1 MNLNPFIHPSSLILH
16 PSKFMADIKNVNRSG
31 GNEINNLTNN
41 QIADSE
47 LPPVSQSSA
56 RAGQTKLPV
65 GQPAETR
72 QPLDSANLL
81 PGQKI
86 LPDAIT
92 GRDAS
97 QLDVAKQLSALG
109 GVSATDRL
117 LGLDLRPTMTG
128 VLSAPPGN
136 VEFLRHLSPQARR
149 TIMRKMLN
157 KQRERMRRLARYLR
171 DRRDETLE
179 NGDGETDNESFL
191 EVISEPVELDRVKL
205 ARATGE
211 LEKAAR
217 MLNILDEML
226 AMQDYTI
233 SQIGTFTQ
241 G

>member
-1 MNLNPFIHPSSLILH
+1 
-16 PSKFMADIKNVNRSG
+16 MADIKNINRSG
-31 GNEINNLTNN
+31 ANEIHNLTNN
-41 QIADSE
+41 QIADTDVPRVSE
-47 LPPVSQSSA
+47 SGVKSN
-56 RAGQTKLPV
+56 QTQFPV
-65 GQPAETR
+65 GQPAEAR
-72 QPLDSANLL
+72 QPVDTAHKLL
-81 PGQKI
+81 N
-86 LPDAIT
+86 DAVV
-92 GRDAS
+92 GRDVT
-97 QLDVAKQLSALG
+97 QLDAAKQLSALG

-149 TIMRKMLN
+149 TIMRKMLS

-171 DRRDETLE
+171 DRRDETTE
-179 NGDGETDNESFL
+179 NGEGGANEGESFL
-191 EVISEPVELDRVKL
+191 EVINEPVELDRAKL
-205 ARATGE
+205 GRATSE

>member
-1 MNLNPFIHPSSLILH
+1 
-16 PSKFMADIKNVNRSG
+16 MADIKNVNRG
-31 GNEINNLTNN
+31 GNEISNLTNN
-41 QIADSE
+41 QIADSDI
-47 LPPVSQSSA
+47 PRVTQSGTKA
-56 RAGQTKLPV
+56 NQTQFPV

-72 QPLDSANLL
+72 QPVDTALQ
-81 PGQKI
+81 PGPKV
-86 LPDAIT
+86 LNDAAV
-92 GRDAS
+92 GREAS
-97 QLDVAKQLSALG
+97 QLEAAKQLTSLG

-149 TIMRKMLN
+149 TIMRKMLS

-171 DRRDETLE
+171 DRRDESA
-179 NGDGETDNESFL
+179 GDGKQENEGESFL
-191 EVISEPVELDRVKL
+191 EVINEPVELDRVKL
-205 ARATGE
+205 TRATVE

>member
-1 MNLNPFIHPSSLILH
+1 
-16 PSKFMADIKNVNRSG
+16 MADIDDINQSG
-31 GNEINNLTNN
+31 GDEIGDLKVN
-41 QIADSE
+41 QFAENDVQR
-47 LPPVSQSSA
+47 VSQSGAKTNQKQFS
-56 RAGQTKLPV
+56 V
-65 GQPAETR
+65 GQASA
-72 QPLDSANLL
+72 DSALQ
-81 PGQKI
+81 PGQKVFTE
-86 LPDAIT
+86 AAV
-92 GRDAS
+92 GRETS
-97 QLDVAKQLSALG
+97 QLEAAKQLSVLG

-128 VLSAPPGN
+128 VLPAPPGN

-171 DRRDETLE
+171 DRRDEKS
-179 NGDGETDNESFL
+179 GDGTGENEGESFL
-191 EVISEPVELDRVKL
+191 EVINEPVELDRVKIT
-205 ARATGE
+205 RATVE

>member
-1 MNLNPFIHPSSLILH
+1 
-16 PSKFMADIKNVNRSG
+16 MADIKNVNRSG

-41 QIADSE
+41 QIAEGDV
-47 LPPVSQSSA
+47 PPVSQSSA
-56 RAGQTKLPV
+56 KAAQTKLPV

-72 QPLDSANLL
+72 QPVDSSNLL

-92 GRDAS
+92 GRDSS

-149 TIMRKMLN
+149 TIMRKMLS

-171 DRRDETLE
+171 DRRDETSAE
-179 NGDGETDNESFL
+179 NGDGETESESFL
-191 EVISEPVELDRVKL
+191 EVIGEPVELDRVKL
-205 ARATGE
+205 TRATSE

>member
-1 MNLNPFIHPSSLILH
+1 MNSSF
-16 PSKFMADIKNVNRSG
+16 SFNRFKVMADIKNVNRSG
-31 GNEINNLTNN
+31 GNEITNLTNN
-41 QIADSE
+41 KVADNE
-47 LPPVSQSSA
+47 LPRVPQSNTKA
-56 RAGQTKLPV
+56 NQTQLPV
-65 GQPAETR
+65 GQPNEAR
-72 QPLDSANLL
+72 QPVDAN
-81 PGQKI
+81 QKI
-86 LPDAIT
+86 LNDVVS

-97 QLDVAKQLSALG
+97 QLEAARQFSSLG
-109 GVSATDRL
+109 GVSATDKL

-171 DRRDETLE
+171 DRRDETEE
-179 NGDGETDNESFL
+179 NRDENAGDGESFL
-191 EVISEPVELDRVKL
+191 EVIAEPAQLDRTNIK
-205 ARATGE
+205 RATVE

-233 SQIGTFTQ
+233 SQMGTFTQ

>member
-1 MNLNPFIHPSSLILH
+1 
-16 PSKFMADIKNVNRSG
+16 
-31 GNEINNLTNN
+31 
-41 QIADSE
+41 
-47 LPPVSQSSA
+47 LP
-56 RAGQTKLPV
+56 L
-65 GQPAETR
+65 
-72 QPLDSANLL
+72 
-81 PGQKI
+81 GQKV
-86 LPDAIT
+86 LPDAVT
-92 GRDAS
+92 GREPS
-97 QLDVAKQLSALG
+97 QLEVAKQLSALG

-149 TIMRKMLN
+149 TIMRKMLG
-157 KQRERMRRLARYLR
+157 KQRERMRRLARFLR
-171 DRRDETLE
+171 DRRDEAAGEGAE
-179 NGDGETDNESFL
+179 NEGESFL
-191 EVISEPVELDRVKL
+191 QVISEPVELDRAKL
-205 ARATGE
+205 ARATVE

>member
-1 MNLNPFIHPSSLILH
+1 
-16 PSKFMADIKNVNRSG
+16 MADIKNINRSG
-31 GNEINNLTNN
+31 GNEIGGLTQN
-41 QIADSE
+41 QIAETDV
-47 LPPVSQSSA
+47 PPVSQSNA
-56 RAGQTKLPV
+56 KTNQTQFPV
-65 GQPAETR
+65 GQPVETR
-72 QPLDSANLL
+72 QPVDTALQ
-81 PGQKI
+81 PGQKV
-86 LPDAIT
+86 LNEAAA
-92 GRDAS
+92 GREAS
-97 QLDVAKQLSALG
+97 QLDAAKQLTALG

-128 VLSAPPGN
+128 VLTAPPGN
-136 VEFLRHLSPQARR
+136 IEFLRHLSPQARR

-157 KQRERMRRLARYLR
+157 KQRERMRRLARFLR
-171 DRRDETLE
+171 DRRDENPE
-179 NGDGETDNESFL
+179 NGENEGESFL
-191 EVISEPVELDRVKL
+191 EVIAERVELDRAKL

>member
-1 MNLNPFIHPSSLILH
+1 
-16 PSKFMADIKNVNRSG
+16 MADIKNINRSSAS
-31 GNEINNLTNN
+31 EINNLTNN
-41 QIADSE
+41 QIADTDVPRVSE
-47 LPPVSQSSA
+47 SNVKA
-56 RAGQTKLPV
+56 NQTQFPV
-65 GQPAETR
+65 GQPTETR
-72 QPLDSANLL
+72 QPVDPALP
-81 PGQKI
+81 PGQKV
-86 LPDAIT
+86 LNDAIV
-92 GRDAS
+92 GRDIS
-97 QLDVAKQLSALG
+97 QLDAAKQLSSLG

-171 DRRDETLE
+171 DRRDENSGNASGE
-179 NGDGETDNESFL
+179 NEGESFL
-191 EVISEPVELDRVKL
+191 EVINEPVELDRVKL
-205 ARATGE
+205 TRATVE

>member
-1 MNLNPFIHPSSLILH
+1 M
-16 PSKFMADIKNVNRSG
+16 KNVNRNG
-31 GNEINNLTNN
+31 ANEI
-41 QIADSE
+41 AD
-47 LPPVSQSSA
+47 LANDQTADRDIPPVSDSGA
-56 RAGQTKLPV
+56 KTNQTPFPV
-65 GQPAETR
+65 GQPAGTPVETAL
-72 QPLDSANLL
+72 QPGKKVLSDVNA
-81 PGQKI
+81 
-86 LPDAIT
+86 

-97 QLDVAKQLSALG
+97 QLDAARQLTSLG

-128 VLSAPPGN
+128 GLSAPPGN

-149 TIMRKMLN
+149 TIMRKILT

-171 DRRDETLE
+171 DRRDETSTE
-179 NGDGETDNESFL
+179 AGGSEGESFL
-191 EVISEPVELDRVKL
+191 EVISEPVELDRAKL
-205 ARATGE
+205 ARATAE

>member
-1 MNLNPFIHPSSLILH
+1 
-16 PSKFMADIKNVNRSG
+16 MADIKNINRSG
-31 GNEINNLTNN
+31 GSEVGNLTNN
-41 QIADSE
+41 QIADSD
-47 LPPVSQSSA
+47 LPPVSQTNAKAS
-56 RAGQTKLPV
+56 QTQFPV
-65 GQPAETR
+65 GQPVETR
-72 QPLDSANLL
+72 SPVETPLP
-81 PGQKI
+81 PGQNV
-86 LPDAIT
+86 LNDAPPV
-92 GRDAS
+92 GRELT
-97 QLDVAKQLSALG
+97 QTEVAKQLSTLG

-149 TIMRKMLN
+149 TIMRKMLG
-157 KQRERMRRLARYLR
+157 KQRERMRRLARFLR
-171 DRRDETLE
+171 DRRDEAAGEGAE
-179 NGDGETDNESFL
+179 NEGESFL
-191 EVISEPVELDRVKL
+191 QVISEPVELDRAKL
-205 ARATGE
+205 ARATVE

>member
-1 MNLNPFIHPSSLILH
+1 
-16 PSKFMADIKNVNRSG
+16 MADIKNINRG
-31 GNEINNLTNN
+31 GANEINNLANN
-41 QIADSE
+41 QIADADIPRVSE
-47 LPPVSQSSA
+47 SGVKSSQT
-56 RAGQTKLPV
+56 QFPV
-65 GQPAETR
+65 GQPAEAR
-72 QPLDSANLL
+72 QPVDT
-81 PGQKI
+81 GQKI
-86 LPDAIT
+86 LNDAVV
-92 GRDAS
+92 GRDVT
-97 QLDVAKQLSALG
+97 QLDAAKQLSALG

-149 TIMRKMLN
+149 TIMRKMLG

-171 DRRDETLE
+171 DRRDETAE
-179 NGDGETDNESFL
+179 NGEGASEGESFL
-191 EVISEPVELDRVKL
+191 EVISEPVELDRAKL
-205 ARATGE
+205 GRATAE

>member
-1 MNLNPFIHPSSLILH
+1 MKPNSSFIPHPSSL
-16 PSKFMADIKNVNRSG
+16 KNMADIKNINRSG
-31 GNEINNLTNN
+31 ANEINNLTNN
-41 QIADSE
+41 QIADTDVPRVSE
-47 LPPVSQSSA
+47 SGVKA
-56 RAGQTKLPV
+56 NQTQFPV
-65 GQPAETR
+65 GQSGEAR
-72 QPLDSANLL
+72 QPVDT
-81 PGQKI
+81 GQKI
-86 LPDAIT
+86 LNDAVV
-92 GRDAS
+92 GRDIT
-97 QLDVAKQLSALG
+97 QLDAAKQLSALG

-171 DRRDETLE
+171 DRRDETAE
-179 NGDGETDNESFL
+179 NGEGAGEGESFL
-191 EVISEPVELDRVKL
+191 EVINEPVELDRAKIG
-205 ARATGE
+205 RATSE

>member
-1 MNLNPFIHPSSLILH
+1 
-16 PSKFMADIKNVNRSG
+16 MADIDDINQSG
-31 GNEINNLTNN
+31 GDEIGDLKVN
-41 QIADSE
+41 QFAENDVQR
-47 LPPVSQSSA
+47 VSQSGAKTNQKQFS
-56 RAGQTKLPV
+56 V
-65 GQPAETR
+65 GQASA
-72 QPLDSANLL
+72 DSALQ
-81 PGQKI
+81 PGQKVFTEG
-86 LPDAIT
+86 AV
-92 GRDAS
+92 GRETS
-97 QLDVAKQLSALG
+97 QHEAAKQLSVLG

-128 VLSAPPGN
+128 VLPAPPGN
-136 VEFLRHLSPQARR
+136 VEFLRHLSPQVRR

-171 DRRDETLE
+171 DRRDENAG
-179 NGDGETDNESFL
+179 NGGNESESFL
-191 EVISEPVELDRVKL
+191 EVIGERVELDISKL
-205 ARATGE
+205 ARANAE

>member
-1 MNLNPFIHPSSLILH
+1 
-16 PSKFMADIKNVNRSG
+16 MADIKNINRSA
-31 GNEINNLTNN
+31 GNDLGSLTNN
-41 QIADSE
+41 QIADSDV
-47 LPPVSQSSA
+47 PPVSQTK
-56 RAGQTKLPV
+56 AGQTQFPV
-65 GQPAETR
+65 GQPGEAR
-72 QPLDSANLL
+72 QPVDT
-81 PGQKI
+81 GQQPVKV
-86 LPDAIT
+86 LTDAAL
-92 GRDAS
+92 GREPS
-97 QLDVAKQLSALG
+97 QLDAAKQFSALG

-171 DRRDETLE
+171 DRRDDAENGDETR
-179 NGDGETDNESFL
+179 GDGETFL
-191 EVISEPVELDRVKL
+191 EVINEPVELDRVKL
-205 ARATGE
+205 TRATGE
-211 LEKAAR
+211 LEKTAR

-233 SQIGTFTQ
+233 SQMGTFTQ

>member
-1 MNLNPFIHPSSLILH
+1 
-16 PSKFMADIKNVNRSG
+16 MADIKNVNRSG
-31 GNEINNLTNN
+31 SEIGSLTQN
-41 QIADSE
+41 QIADGDM
-47 LPPVSQSSA
+47 PRVPQSGA
-56 RAGQTKLPV
+56 KVGQTQFPV
-65 GQPAETR
+65 GQPGETR
-72 QPLDSANLL
+72 QPVDSTA
-81 PGQKI
+81 PKI
-86 LPDAIT
+86 SSDGSI
-92 GRDAS
+92 GRETT
-97 QLDVAKQLSALG
+97 QLDAGTQLSSLG

-128 VLSAPPGN
+128 VLTAPPGN

-171 DRRDETLE
+171 DRRDEAAGE
-179 NGDGETDNESFL
+179 NKGESEGESFL
-191 EVISEPVELDRVKL
+191 EVISEPVGLDRAKL
-205 ARATGE
+205 ARATSE

>member
-1 MNLNPFIHPSSLILH
+1 
-16 PSKFMADIKNVNRSG
+16 MADIKNVNRNG
-31 GNEINNLTNN
+31 ANEIADLSNEQTADRE
-41 QIADSE
+41 IA
-47 LPPVSQSSA
+47 PVSDSGA
-56 RAGQTKLPV
+56 KANQTPFPV
-65 GQPAETR
+65 EPPETR
-72 QPLDSANLL
+72 QPGETALQ
-81 PGQKI
+81 PGKKI
-86 LPDAIT
+86 LSDINA

-97 QLDVAKQLSALG
+97 QFDAARQLTSLG

-136 VEFLRHLSPQARR
+136 VEFLRHLSPPARR
-149 TIMRKMLN
+149 AIMRKILT

-171 DRRDETLE
+171 DRRDETSKE
-179 NGDGETDNESFL
+179 AGDHEGESFL
-191 EVISEPVELDRVKL
+191 EVISEPVELDRAKL
-205 ARATGE
+205 ARAAGE

>member
-1 MNLNPFIHPSSLILH
+1 
-16 PSKFMADIKNVNRSG
+16 MADIKNINRSG
-31 GNEINNLTNN
+31 GNEVNNLTNN
-41 QIADSE
+41 QIADSDI
-47 LPPVSQSSA
+47 PRVSQSSA
-56 RAGQTKLPV
+56 KANQTQFPV
-65 GQPAETR
+65 GQPVETR
-72 QPLDSANLL
+72 QPLDSVQE
-81 PGQKI
+81 PQQKI
-86 LPDAIT
+86 LPDAVT
-92 GRDAS
+92 GREVS
-97 QLDVAKQLSALG
+97 QLEVAKQLSALG

-149 TIMRKMLN
+149 TIMRKMLS
-157 KQRERMRRLARYLR
+157 KQRERMRRLARFLR
-171 DRRDETLE
+171 DRRDEKPE
-179 NGDGETDNESFL
+179 DEERSPEVESFL
-191 EVISEPVELDRVKL
+191 EVINEPVEQDRVKL
-205 ARATGE
+205 TRATAE

>member
-1 MNLNPFIHPSSLILH
+1 
-16 PSKFMADIKNVNRSG
+16 MADIKNVNRGG
-31 GNEINNLTNN
+31 GNEIGSLTNN
-41 QIADSE
+41 QVADSDV
-47 LPPVSQSSA
+47 PRVSQSGA
-56 RAGQTKLPV
+56 KANQTQFPV
-65 GQPAETR
+65 GQPTETR
-72 QPLDSANLL
+72 QPNDAALQ
-81 PGQKI
+81 PGQKV
-86 LPDAIT
+86 LSDAAV
-92 GRDAS
+92 GREPS
-97 QLDVAKQLSALG
+97 QLEAAKQLSSLG

-171 DRRDETLE
+171 DRRDE
-179 NGDGETDNESFL
+179 NSGEANSDAGNESFL
-191 EVISEPVELDRVKL
+191 EVINEPVELDRGKL
-205 ARATGE
+205 VRATVE

>member
-1 MNLNPFIHPSSLILH
+1 
-16 PSKFMADIKNVNRSG
+16 MADIKNINRSG
-31 GNEINNLTNN
+31 ANEIGSLTNN
-41 QIADSE
+41 QVGDADV
-47 LPPVSQSSA
+47 PRVSQSSA
-56 RAGQTKLPV
+56 KANQTQFPV
-65 GQPAETR
+65 GQPAEAR
-72 QPLDSANLL
+72 QPVDTTLQ
-81 PGQKI
+81 PGQKV
-86 LPDAIT
+86 LSDAVV
-92 GRDAS
+92 GREPS
-97 QLDVAKQLSALG
+97 QLEAAKQLSSLG

-149 TIMRKMLN
+149 TIMRKMLS

-171 DRRDETLE
+171 DRRDE
-179 NGDGETDNESFL
+179 NAGDGQNEHEGESFL
-191 EVISEPVELDRVKL
+191 EVINEPVELDRAKIV
-205 ARATGE
+205 RATGE

>member
-1 MNLNPFIHPSSLILH
+1 
-16 PSKFMADIKNVNRSG
+16 MADIKNINRSG
-31 GNEINNLTNN
+31 ANEINNLTNN
-41 QIADSE
+41 QIADTDVPRVSE
-47 LPPVSQSSA
+47 SGVKA
-56 RAGQTKLPV
+56 NQTQFPV
-65 GQPAETR
+65 GQSGEAR
-72 QPLDSANLL
+72 QPVDT
-81 PGQKI
+81 GQKI
-86 LPDAIT
+86 LNDAVV
-92 GRDAS
+92 GRDIT
-97 QLDVAKQLSALG
+97 QLDAAKQLSALG

-171 DRRDETLE
+171 DRRDETAE
-179 NGDGETDNESFL
+179 NGEGAGEGESFL
-191 EVISEPVELDRVKL
+191 EVINEPVELDRAKIG
-205 ARATGE
+205 RATSE